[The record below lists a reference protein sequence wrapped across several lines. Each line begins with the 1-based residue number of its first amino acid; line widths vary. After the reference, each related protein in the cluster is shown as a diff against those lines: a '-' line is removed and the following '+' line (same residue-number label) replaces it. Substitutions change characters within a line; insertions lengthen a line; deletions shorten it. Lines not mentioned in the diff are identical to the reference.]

1 MDLSII
7 IPYYNA
13 DKYIS
18 ECLESLIDQD
28 IPSEKYEIL
37 VIDDGS
43 SAPKDVLMSYVDNYS
58 NIHYYYQDNSRQ
70 GAARNNGIKRAKGDY
85 VIFVDADDVVVR
97 NRLSILLD
105 HVRNNDLDIL
115 FFGVSVLSG
124 RGAIPLSGTDSSRSL
139 NSFSNTLSGL
149 DYIVNPF
156 LPWLFNP
163 TQYIINRTFLLNN
176 SILFP
181 EKWLIR
187 EDWAFLLDI
196 LIPAKRV
203 AATDWLFYY
212 YLETPGSIIHSVWN
226 ERYSQ
231 DIINYLNYTRRRI
244 EDNPSLSAHT
254 ALNVVNSWIDESVF
268 ILLGKM
274 AKYSRPEL
282 SRRYIDELKQL
293 GFYPFNN
300 RDGNLRIK
308 LLKYTMNSRFI
319 WMFVCY
325 LYCIIKRHSSK
336 LHL

>member
-13 DKYIS
+13 DNYIS

-28 IPSEKYEIL
+28 IPSDDYEIL

-58 NIHYYYQDNSRQ
+58 NIHYYYQENSRQ
-70 GAARNNGIKRAKGDY
+70 GAARNNGIRRAKGDF

-97 NRLSILLD
+97 NRLSLLLD
-105 HVRNNDLDIL
+105 YVKNNDLDIL
-115 FFGVSVLSG
+115 FFGVSVLSS
-124 RGAIPLSGTDSSRSL
+124 RGFVPLSSSTDSGRNL
-139 NSFSNTLSGL
+139 NSFSDTLSGL
-149 DYIVNPF
+149 DYIVKPF

-163 TQYIINRTFLLNN
+163 TQYIINRSFLLNY

-203 AATDWLFYY
+203 AATNWLFYY
-212 YLETPGSIIHSVWN
+212 YIENPGSIIHSVWS

-231 DIINYLNYTRRRI
+231 DIINYLNYTRRCI
-244 EDNPSLSAHT
+244 DGNPSLSTHT
-254 ALNVVNSWIDESVF
+254 ALNVVNGWIDESVF

-274 AKYSRPEL
+274 AKYSQPEL
-282 SRRYIDELKQL
+282 SRHYIDELKQL
-293 GFYPFNN
+293 GFYPFSN
-300 RDGNLRIK
+300 RDGSLRIK
-308 LLKYTMNSRFI
+308 FVKYIMNSRFV
-319 WMFVCY
+319 WLTFCH
-325 LYCIIKRHSSK
+325 IISHLRHTSSI
-336 LHL
+336 

>member
-13 DKYIS
+13 DNYIS
-18 ECLESLIDQD
+18 QCLDSLIDQD
-28 IPSEKYEIL
+28 IPSDNYEIL

-43 SAPKDVLMSYVDNYS
+43 SGPKDVLMSYVDNYS
-58 NIHYYYQDNSRQ
+58 NIHYYYQENSRQ

-85 VIFVDADDVVVR
+85 VFFVDADDVVVR
-97 NRLSILLD
+97 NRLSLLLN
-105 HVRNNDLDIL
+105 HIRNNDLDIL
-115 FFGVSVLSG
+115 FFGVSVLNG
-124 RGAIPLSGTDSSRSL
+124 RGAVPLFGTDSSTSP
-139 NSFSNTLSGL
+139 NSFSCTLSGL

-163 TQYIINRTFLLNN
+163 TQYIIDRSFLLNN

-187 EDWAFLLDI
+187 EDWAFLLDL

-203 AATDWLFYY
+203 AATDLIFYY
-212 YLETPGSIIHSVWN
+212 YIENPGSIIHSIWS

-231 DIINYLNYTRRRI
+231 DIINYLNYTRRCI
-244 EDNPSLSAHT
+244 ESTPSLSTHS
-254 ALNVVNSWIDESVF
+254 ALNVVNGWLDESVF

-300 RDGNLRIK
+300 RDGSLRIK
-308 LLKYTMNSRFI
+308 FVKYIMNSRFV
-319 WMFVCY
+319 WLTFCH
-325 LYCIIKRHSSK
+325 IISHLRHTASI
-336 LHL
+336 